1 MSKYARKAAKDA
13 DREPA
18 AATRKGVAPDRG
30 RMPGATA
37 ANVHIDLG
45 VEGAIPQAPPKRR
58 RDGLEAA
65 VAYG

>member
-1 MSKYARKAAKDA
+1 
-13 DREPA
+13 
-18 AATRKGVAPDRG
+18 
-30 RMPGATA
+30 MPGATA

-45 VEGAIPQAPPKRR
+45 VEVAIPQAPPKRR